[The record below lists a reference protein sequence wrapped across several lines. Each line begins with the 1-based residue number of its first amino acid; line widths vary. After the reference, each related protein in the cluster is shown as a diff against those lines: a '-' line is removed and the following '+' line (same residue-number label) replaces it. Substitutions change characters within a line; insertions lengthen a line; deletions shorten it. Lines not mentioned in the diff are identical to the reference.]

1 MAVSGVHFFNH
12 ASSLLEREGATEIEL
27 RNAVSLA
34 YYSVF
39 HMASELADLLRDIP
53 LSSISGST
61 HQKLSNFFLNR
72 DGIQKKIHLSKEDV
86 QLMRLTGGKLLR
98 LHSHRVVAD
107 YRLKAL
113 FELATAQEV
122 LKTSQKVLE
131 DLNCLTE
138 KLLR

>member
-1 MAVSGVHFFNH
+1 MAVQGVSFFDH
-12 ASSLLEREGATEIEL
+12 AAFQLEGVNVVEIQL
-27 RNAVSLA
+27 RNSVSLA

-39 HMASELADLLRDIP
+39 HTALKLADLLRDIP
-53 LSSISGST
+53 LSSMTGST
-61 HQKLSNFFLNR
+61 HKKLSNFFLNC
-72 DGIQKKIHLSKEDV
+72 DGIQKSICLSKEDV

-98 LHSHRVVAD
+98 LHDHRVVAD
-107 YRLKAL
+107 YHLKAL
-113 FELATAQEV
+113 LELPTAQEV